1 MIWALGIVVPIKMYD
16 RFGAWGYLGVGLAA
30 AVPCVAL
37 PLLIPGTAD
46 STLPLTSRF
55 WFKASAYIAT
65 FSFIGNWFWTH
76 YFYELLGA
84 AYTMPPT
91 HDWNRVPVC
100 MYLLTHAYFC
110 FYHALGNVAQR
121 GARRAALRAG
131 LGRTGARV
139 AQALVVFCLSYA
151 TAWGETATIAHFPH
165 YRFTDRARMYRVGSL
180 FYALYFFVS
189 FPWFLSLDEEDGHE
203 GGGGAPSKAVPKVAA
218 GKCTA
223 GSATAAA
230 LAAGMAVTLLLD
242 LWRVF
247 FGGIAPAGGGGR
259 WVAGER
265 GAASRVVGRWARLPW
280 MVGGTGC

>member
-1 MIWALGIVVPIKMYD
+1 MVWALGIVVPLKLYD

-37 PLLIPGTAD
+37 PLAIPGPTDAGR
-46 STLPLTSRF
+46 PLAARF
-55 WFKASAYIAT
+55 WVKATAYIAV

-110 FYHALGNVAQR
+110 FYHALANLAQR

-131 LGRTGARV
+131 LGRAGATL
-139 AQALVVFCLSYA
+139 AQATVVFALAYA

-189 FPWFLSLDEEDGHE
+189 FPWFLSLDEEEEEE
-203 GGGGAPSKAVPKVAA
+203 GEGEGKGEANKASV
-218 GKCTA
+218 
-223 GSATAAA
+223 GSATVAA
-230 LAAGMAVTLLLD
+230 LAAGMAVTILLD
-242 LWRVF
+242 LWRVA
-247 FGGIAPAGGGGR
+247 FGGITPAGGGGR
-259 WVAGER
+259 WDAADRAAAGR
-265 GAASRVVGRWARLPW
+265 AVGRWARLPW
-280 MVGGTGC
+280 MVGGNGC